1 MLVLL
6 QDAKHGH
13 LVEHLPKNIG
23 FGMGL
28 EFREAINLLKA
39 GNERRVAAGMVF
51 NVAVGVSHDLLA
63 VGSVYSNWFY
73 AYMMLFLHSGWSTGH
88 ALQLCTICRCESVTP
103 LELSNGFW
111 DLLF

>member
-1 MLVLL
+1 VLVLL

-51 NVAVGVSHDLLA
+51 NVAVGVFHDLLA
-63 VGSVYSNWFY
+63 VGSVYSNWF
-73 AYMMLFLHSGWSTGH
+73 
-88 ALQLCTICRCESVTP
+88 LCIHDAVFAFWVEHWTRSAAMYYLP
-103 LELSNGFW
+103 L
-111 DLLF
+111 